1 MVPVRLTMRDANFLH
16 SFSKLSSYRLLCL
29 FRDTFHYRDLPDYR
43 HSLSYAR
50 APMVYLLPL
59 FTVMIWGGNA
69 IVNKMAASA
78 IEPSA
83 MSFYRW
89 LIALVILTPFCLPA
103 VVKQRHIIRPY
114 LLKLA
119 CLALLGMVLNQSLG
133 YYAGLTTTASNMALI
148 LSLVPLLS
156 IFLSVP
162 LLGKSISKLS
172 IVGGLIALSGL
183 AFMLGHG
190 DATFF
195 IHQDIKQGDGLML
208 LAALIYAAYC
218 VLLKR
223 WKMPF
228 NSLTLVYMQGFF
240 SVIMLVPL
248 WLSSEQLLP
257 SRESLPLI
265 AYAGI
270 AASIFAP
277 LMWVKAI
284 DLIGADSSAMFM
296 NLMPVVSVVLASTM
310 LGEAIHLYH
319 IIGGALV
326 LFGVILS
333 QIKTGRKGHR
343 FTQTLPTNA
352 IK

>member
-1 MVPVRLTMRDANFLH
+1 
-16 SFSKLSSYRLLCL
+16 
-29 FRDTFHYRDLPDYR
+29 
-43 HSLSYAR
+43 
-50 APMVYLLPL
+50 MVYLLPF
-59 FTVMIWGGNA
+59 FTVMIWGGNS
-69 IVNKMAASA
+69 IVNKMAAST

-89 LIALVILTPFCLPA
+89 FVAMVLLTPFCLPA
-103 VVKQRHIIRPY
+103 VIKQRHVIRPY
-114 LLKLA
+114 LTKLA
-119 CLALLGMVLNQSLG
+119 FLALLGMVLNQSLG

-148 LSLVPLLS
+148 TSLVPLIS
-156 IFLSVP
+156 VFLSVP
-162 LLGKSISKLS
+162 LLGKSVSMLS
-172 IVGGLIALSGL
+172 IVGGVISLGGL

-190 DATFF
+190 DVTYFL
-195 IHQDIKQGDGLML
+195 HQDMTQGDSLML
-208 LAALIYAAYC
+208 LAALVYAAYC

-240 SVIMLVPL
+240 SIIMLTPL

-257 SRESLPLI
+257 SQDALPLI

-296 NLMPVVSVVLASTM
+296 NLMPVVSVALASTL
-310 LGEAIHLYH
+310 LGEEIHVYH
-319 IIGGALV
+319 IIGGLMV
-326 LFGVILS
+326 ISGVILS
-333 QIKTGRKGHR
+333 QIKVRKKQDLMVSESLTTTAR
-343 FTQTLPTNA
+343 
-352 IK
+352 

>member
-1 MVPVRLTMRDANFLH
+1 
-16 SFSKLSSYRLLCL
+16 
-29 FRDTFHYRDLPDYR
+29 
-43 HSLSYAR
+43 
-50 APMVYLLPL
+50 MVYLLPF
-59 FTVMIWGGNA
+59 FTVMIWGGNS
-69 IVNKMAASA
+69 IVNKMAAST

-89 LIALVILTPFCLPA
+89 FVAMVLLTPFCLPA
-103 VVKQRHIIRPY
+103 VIKQRHVIRPY
-114 LLKLA
+114 LTKLA
-119 CLALLGMVLNQSLG
+119 FLALLGMVLNQSLG

-148 LSLVPLLS
+148 TSLVPLIS
-156 IFLSVP
+156 VFLSVP
-162 LLGKSISKLS
+162 LLGKSVSMLS
-172 IVGGLIALSGL
+172 IVGGVISLGGL

-190 DATFF
+190 DVTYFL
-195 IHQDIKQGDGLML
+195 HQDMTQGDSLML
-208 LAALIYAAYC
+208 LAALVYAAYC

-240 SVIMLVPL
+240 SIIMLTPL

-257 SRESLPLI
+257 SQEALPLI

-296 NLMPVVSVVLASTM
+296 NLMPVVSVALASTL
-310 LGEAIHLYH
+310 LGEEIHVYH
-319 IIGGALV
+319 IIGGLMV
-326 LFGVILS
+326 ISGVILS
-333 QIKTGRKGHR
+333 QIKVRKK
-343 FTQTLPTNA
+343 QTLAGQELPSTSA
-352 IK
+352 

>member
-1 MVPVRLTMRDANFLH
+1 
-16 SFSKLSSYRLLCL
+16 
-29 FRDTFHYRDLPDYR
+29 
-43 HSLSYAR
+43 
-50 APMVYLLPL
+50 MVYLLPF
-59 FTVMIWGGNA
+59 FTVMIWGGNS
-69 IVNKMAASA
+69 IVNKMAAST

-89 LIALVILTPFCLPA
+89 FVAMVLLTPFCLPA
-103 VVKQRHIIRPY
+103 VIKQRYIIRPY
-114 LLKLA
+114 LTKLA
-119 CLALLGMVLNQSLG
+119 FLALLGMVLNQSLG

-148 LSLVPLLS
+148 TSLVPLIS
-156 IFLSVP
+156 VFLSVP
-162 LLGKSISKLS
+162 LLGKSVSMLS
-172 IVGGLIALSGL
+172 FVGGVISLGGL

-190 DATFF
+190 DVTYFL
-195 IHQDIKQGDGLML
+195 HQDMTQGDSLML
-208 LAALIYAAYC
+208 LAALVYAAYC

-240 SVIMLVPL
+240 SVIMLTPL

-257 SRESLPLI
+257 SQEALPLI

-296 NLMPVVSVVLASTM
+296 NLMPVVSVALASTL
-310 LGEAIHLYH
+310 LGEEIHVYH
-319 IIGGALV
+319 IIGGLMV
-326 LFGVILS
+326 ISGVILS
-333 QIKTGRKGHR
+333 QIKVRKK
-343 FTQTLPTNA
+343 QTLAGQELPSTSA
-352 IK
+352 

>member
-1 MVPVRLTMRDANFLH
+1 
-16 SFSKLSSYRLLCL
+16 
-29 FRDTFHYRDLPDYR
+29 
-43 HSLSYAR
+43 
-50 APMVYLLPL
+50 MVYLLPF
-59 FTVMIWGGNA
+59 FTVMIWGGNS
-69 IVNKMAASA
+69 IVNKMAAST

-89 LIALVILTPFCLPA
+89 FVAIVLLTPFCLPA
-103 VVKQRHIIRPY
+103 VIKQRHVIRPY
-114 LLKLA
+114 LTKLA
-119 CLALLGMVLNQSLG
+119 FLALLGMVLNQSLG

-148 LSLVPLLS
+148 TSLVPLIS
-156 IFLSVP
+156 VFLSVP
-162 LLGKSISKLS
+162 LLGKSVSMLS
-172 IVGGLIALSGL
+172 IVGGVISLGGL

-190 DATFF
+190 DVTYFL
-195 IHQDIKQGDGLML
+195 HQDMTQGDSLML
-208 LAALIYAAYC
+208 LAALVYAAYC

-240 SVIMLVPL
+240 SVIMLTPL

-257 SRESLPLI
+257 SQEALPLI

-296 NLMPVVSVVLASTM
+296 NLMPVVSVALASTL
-310 LGEAIHLYH
+310 LGEEIHVYH
-319 IIGGALV
+319 IIGGLMV
-326 LFGVILS
+326 ISGVILS
-333 QIKTGRKGHR
+333 QIKVRKK
-343 FTQTLPTNA
+343 QTLAGQELPSTSA
-352 IK
+352 

>member
-1 MVPVRLTMRDANFLH
+1 
-16 SFSKLSSYRLLCL
+16 
-29 FRDTFHYRDLPDYR
+29 
-43 HSLSYAR
+43 
-50 APMVYLLPL
+50 MVYLLPF
-59 FTVMIWGGNA
+59 FTVMIWGGNS
-69 IVNKMAASA
+69 IVNKLAAST

-89 LIALVILTPFCLPA
+89 FVAMVLLTPFCLPA
-103 VVKQRHIIRPY
+103 VIKQRHVIRPY
-114 LLKLA
+114 LTKLA
-119 CLALLGMVLNQSLG
+119 FLALLGMVLNQSLG

-148 LSLVPLLS
+148 TSLVPLIS
-156 IFLSVP
+156 VFLSVP
-162 LLGKSISKLS
+162 LLGKSVSMLS
-172 IVGGLIALSGL
+172 IVGGVISLGGL

-190 DATFF
+190 DVTYFL
-195 IHQDIKQGDGLML
+195 HQDMTQGDSLML
-208 LAALIYAAYC
+208 LAALVYAAYC

-240 SVIMLVPL
+240 SVIMLTPL

-257 SRESLPLI
+257 SQEALPLI

-296 NLMPVVSVVLASTM
+296 NLMPVVSVALASTL
-310 LGEAIHLYH
+310 LGEEIHVYH
-319 IIGGALV
+319 IIGGLMV
-326 LFGVILS
+326 ISGVILS
-333 QIKTGRKGHR
+333 QIKVRKKQDLMVSESLTTTTR
-343 FTQTLPTNA
+343 
-352 IK
+352 

>member
-1 MVPVRLTMRDANFLH
+1 
-16 SFSKLSSYRLLCL
+16 
-29 FRDTFHYRDLPDYR
+29 
-43 HSLSYAR
+43 
-50 APMVYLLPL
+50 MVYLLPF
-59 FTVMIWGGNA
+59 FTVMIWGGNS
-69 IVNKMAASA
+69 IVNKMAAST

-89 LIALVILTPFCLPA
+89 FVAMVLLTPFCLPA
-103 VVKQRHIIRPY
+103 VIKQRHVIRPY
-114 LLKLA
+114 LTKLA
-119 CLALLGMVLNQSLG
+119 FLALLGMVLNQSLG

-148 LSLVPLLS
+148 TSLVPLIS
-156 IFLSVP
+156 VFLSVP
-162 LLGKSISKLS
+162 LLGKSVSMLS
-172 IVGGLIALSGL
+172 IVGGVISLGGL

-190 DATFF
+190 DVTYFL
-195 IHQDIKQGDGLML
+195 HQDMTQGDNLML
-208 LAALIYAAYC
+208 LAALVYAAYC

-240 SVIMLVPL
+240 SVIMLTPL

-257 SRESLPLI
+257 SQEALPLI

-296 NLMPVVSVVLASTM
+296 NLMPVVSVALASTL
-310 LGEAIHLYH
+310 LGEEIHVYH
-319 IIGGALV
+319 IIGGLMV
-326 LFGVILS
+326 ISGVILS
-333 QIKTGRKGHR
+333 QIKVRKKQDLAG
-343 FTQTLPTNA
+343 QELPSTSA
-352 IK
+352 

>member
-1 MVPVRLTMRDANFLH
+1 
-16 SFSKLSSYRLLCL
+16 
-29 FRDTFHYRDLPDYR
+29 
-43 HSLSYAR
+43 
-50 APMVYLLPL
+50 MVYLLPF
-59 FTVMIWGGNA
+59 FTVMIWGGNS
-69 IVNKMAASA
+69 IVNKMAAST

-89 LIALVILTPFCLPA
+89 FVAMVLLTPFCLPA
-103 VVKQRHIIRPY
+103 VIKQRHVIRPY
-114 LLKLA
+114 LTKLA
-119 CLALLGMVLNQSLG
+119 FLALLGMVLNQSLG

-148 LSLVPLLS
+148 TSLVPLIS
-156 IFLSVP
+156 VFLSVP
-162 LLGKSISKLS
+162 LLGKSVSMLS
-172 IVGGLIALSGL
+172 IVGGVISLGGL

-190 DATFF
+190 DVTYFL
-195 IHQDIKQGDGLML
+195 HQDMTQGDSLML
-208 LAALIYAAYC
+208 LAALVYAAYC

-240 SVIMLVPL
+240 SVIMLTPL

-257 SRESLPLI
+257 SQEALPLI

-296 NLMPVVSVVLASTM
+296 NLMPVVSVALASTL
-310 LGEAIHLYH
+310 LGEEIHVYH
-319 IIGGALV
+319 IIGGLMV
-326 LFGVILS
+326 ISGVILS
-333 QIKTGRKGHR
+333 QIKVRKK
-343 FTQTLPTNA
+343 QTLAGQEIPSTSA
-352 IK
+352 

>member
-1 MVPVRLTMRDANFLH
+1 
-16 SFSKLSSYRLLCL
+16 
-29 FRDTFHYRDLPDYR
+29 
-43 HSLSYAR
+43 
-50 APMVYLLPL
+50 MVYLLPF
-59 FTVMIWGGNA
+59 FTVMIWGGNS
-69 IVNKMAASA
+69 IVNKMAAST

-89 LIALVILTPFCLPA
+89 FVAMVLLTPFCLPA
-103 VVKQRHIIRPY
+103 VIKQRHVIRPY
-114 LLKLA
+114 LTKLA
-119 CLALLGMVLNQSLG
+119 FLALLGMVLNQSLG

-148 LSLVPLLS
+148 TSLVPLIS
-156 IFLSVP
+156 VFLSVP
-162 LLGKSISKLS
+162 LLGKSVSMLS
-172 IVGGLIALSGL
+172 IVGGVISLGGL

-190 DATFF
+190 DVTYFL
-195 IHQDIKQGDGLML
+195 HRDMTQGDSLML
-208 LAALIYAAYC
+208 LAALVYAAYC

-240 SVIMLVPL
+240 SVIMLTPL

-257 SRESLPLI
+257 SQEALPLI

-296 NLMPVVSVVLASTM
+296 NLMPVVSVALASTL
-310 LGEAIHLYH
+310 LGEEIHVYH
-319 IIGGALV
+319 IISGLMV
-326 LFGVILS
+326 ISGVILS
-333 QIKTGRKGHR
+333 QIKVRKK
-343 FTQTLPTNA
+343 QTLAGQELPSTSA
-352 IK
+352 

>member
-1 MVPVRLTMRDANFLH
+1 
-16 SFSKLSSYRLLCL
+16 
-29 FRDTFHYRDLPDYR
+29 
-43 HSLSYAR
+43 
-50 APMVYLLPL
+50 MVYLLPF
-59 FTVMIWGGNA
+59 FTVMIWGGNS
-69 IVNKMAASA
+69 IVNKMAAST

-89 LIALVILTPFCLPA
+89 FVAMVLLTPFCLPA
-103 VVKQRHIIRPY
+103 VIKQRHVIRPY
-114 LLKLA
+114 LTKLA
-119 CLALLGMVLNQSLG
+119 FLALLGMVLNQSLG

-148 LSLVPLLS
+148 TSLVPLIS
-156 IFLSVP
+156 VFLSVP
-162 LLGKSISKLS
+162 LLGKSVSMLS
-172 IVGGLIALSGL
+172 IVGGVISLGGL

-190 DATFF
+190 DVTYFL
-195 IHQDIKQGDGLML
+195 HQDMTQGDSLML
-208 LAALIYAAYC
+208 LAALVYAAYC

-240 SVIMLVPL
+240 SVIMLTPL

-257 SRESLPLI
+257 SQEALPLI

-296 NLMPVVSVVLASTM
+296 NLMPVVSVALASTL
-310 LGEAIHLYH
+310 LGEEIHVYH
-319 IIGGALV
+319 IIGGLMV
-326 LFGVILS
+326 ISGVILS
-333 QIKTGRKGHR
+333 QIKVRKK
-343 FTQTLPTNA
+343 QTLASQELPSTSA
-352 IK
+352 

>member
-1 MVPVRLTMRDANFLH
+1 
-16 SFSKLSSYRLLCL
+16 
-29 FRDTFHYRDLPDYR
+29 
-43 HSLSYAR
+43 
-50 APMVYLLPL
+50 MVYLLPF
-59 FTVMIWGGNA
+59 FTVMIWGGNS
-69 IVNKMAASA
+69 IVNKMAAST

-89 LIALVILTPFCLPA
+89 FVAMVLLTPFCLPA
-103 VVKQRHIIRPY
+103 VIKQRHVIRPY
-114 LLKLA
+114 LTKLA
-119 CLALLGMVLNQSLG
+119 FLALLGMVLNQSLG

-148 LSLVPLLS
+148 TSLVPLIS
-156 IFLSVP
+156 VFLSVP
-162 LLGKSISKLS
+162 LLGKSVSMLS
-172 IVGGLIALSGL
+172 IVGGVISLGGL

-190 DATFF
+190 DVTYFL
-195 IHQDIKQGDGLML
+195 HQDMTQGDSLML
-208 LAALIYAAYC
+208 LAALVYAAYC

-240 SVIMLVPL
+240 SVIMLTPL

-257 SRESLPLI
+257 SQDALPLI

-296 NLMPVVSVVLASTM
+296 NLMPVVSVALASTL
-310 LGEAIHLYH
+310 LGEEIHVYH
-319 IIGGALV
+319 IIGGLMV
-326 LFGVILS
+326 ISGVILS
-333 QIKTGRKGHR
+333 QIKVRKKQDLVVSESLTTTTR
-343 FTQTLPTNA
+343 
-352 IK
+352 

>member
-1 MVPVRLTMRDANFLH
+1 
-16 SFSKLSSYRLLCL
+16 
-29 FRDTFHYRDLPDYR
+29 
-43 HSLSYAR
+43 
-50 APMVYLLPL
+50 MVYLLPF
-59 FTVMIWGGNA
+59 FTVMIWGGNS
-69 IVNKMAASA
+69 IVNKMAAST

-89 LIALVILTPFCLPA
+89 FVAMVLLTPFCLPA
-103 VVKQRHIIRPY
+103 VIKQRHVIRPY
-114 LLKLA
+114 LTKLA
-119 CLALLGMVLNQSLG
+119 FLALLGMVLNQSLG

-148 LSLVPLLS
+148 TSLVPLIS
-156 IFLSVP
+156 VFLSVP
-162 LLGKSISKLS
+162 LLGKSVSMLS
-172 IVGGLIALSGL
+172 IVGGVISLGGL

-190 DATFF
+190 DVTYFL
-195 IHQDIKQGDGLML
+195 HQDMTQGDSLML
-208 LAALIYAAYC
+208 LAALVYAAYC

-240 SVIMLVPL
+240 SVIMLTPL

-257 SRESLPLI
+257 SQEARPLI

-296 NLMPVVSVVLASTM
+296 NLMPVVSVALASTL
-310 LGEAIHLYH
+310 LGEEIHVYH
-319 IIGGALV
+319 IIGGLMV
-326 LFGVILS
+326 ISGVILS
-333 QIKTGRKGHR
+333 QIKVRKK
-343 FTQTLPTNA
+343 QTLAGQELPSTSA
-352 IK
+352 

>member
-1 MVPVRLTMRDANFLH
+1 
-16 SFSKLSSYRLLCL
+16 
-29 FRDTFHYRDLPDYR
+29 
-43 HSLSYAR
+43 
-50 APMVYLLPL
+50 MVYLLPF
-59 FTVMIWGGNA
+59 FTVMIWGGNS
-69 IVNKMAASA
+69 IINKMAAST

-89 LIALVILTPFCLPA
+89 FVAMVLLTPFCLPA
-103 VVKQRHIIRPY
+103 VIKQRHVIRPY
-114 LLKLA
+114 LTKLA
-119 CLALLGMVLNQSLG
+119 FLALLGMVLNQSLG

-148 LSLVPLLS
+148 TSLVPLIS
-156 IFLSVP
+156 VFLSVP
-162 LLGKSISKLS
+162 LLGKSVSMLS
-172 IVGGLIALSGL
+172 IVGGVISLGGL

-190 DATFF
+190 DVTYFL
-195 IHQDIKQGDGLML
+195 HQDMTQGDSLML
-208 LAALIYAAYC
+208 LAALVYAAYC

-240 SVIMLVPL
+240 SVIMLTPL

-257 SRESLPLI
+257 SQEALPLI

-296 NLMPVVSVVLASTM
+296 NLMPVVSVALASTL
-310 LGEAIHLYH
+310 LGEEIHVYH
-319 IIGGALV
+319 IIGGLMV
-326 LFGVILS
+326 ISGVILS
-333 QIKTGRKGHR
+333 QIKVRKK
-343 FTQTLPTNA
+343 QTLAGQELPSTSA
-352 IK
+352 

>member
-1 MVPVRLTMRDANFLH
+1 
-16 SFSKLSSYRLLCL
+16 
-29 FRDTFHYRDLPDYR
+29 
-43 HSLSYAR
+43 
-50 APMVYLLPL
+50 MVYLLPF
-59 FTVMIWGGNA
+59 FTVMIWGGNS
-69 IVNKMAASA
+69 IVNKMAAST

-89 LIALVILTPFCLPA
+89 FVAMVLLTPFCLPA
-103 VVKQRHIIRPY
+103 VIKQRHVIRPY
-114 LLKLA
+114 LTKLA
-119 CLALLGMVLNQSLG
+119 FLALLGMVLNQSLG

-148 LSLVPLLS
+148 TSLVPLTS
-156 IFLSVP
+156 VFLSVP
-162 LLGKSISKLS
+162 LLGKSVSMLS
-172 IVGGLIALSGL
+172 IVGGVISLGGL

-190 DATFF
+190 DVTYFL
-195 IHQDIKQGDGLML
+195 HQDMTQGDSLML
-208 LAALIYAAYC
+208 LAALVYAAYC

-240 SVIMLVPL
+240 SVIMLTPL

-257 SRESLPLI
+257 RQEALPLI

-296 NLMPVVSVVLASTM
+296 NLMPVVSVALASTL
-310 LGEAIHLYH
+310 LGEEIHVYH
-319 IIGGALV
+319 IIGGLMV
-326 LFGVILS
+326 ISGVILS
-333 QIKTGRKGHR
+333 QIKVRKK
-343 FTQTLPTNA
+343 QTLAGQELPSTSA
-352 IK
+352 

>member
-1 MVPVRLTMRDANFLH
+1 MA
-16 SFSKLSSYRLLCL
+16 
-29 FRDTFHYRDLPDYR
+29 
-43 HSLSYAR
+43 
-50 APMVYLLPL
+50 YLLPF
-59 FTVMIWGGNA
+59 FTVMIWGGNS
-69 IVNKMAASA
+69 IVNKMAAST

-89 LIALVILTPFCLPA
+89 FVAMVLLTPFCLPA
-103 VVKQRHIIRPY
+103 VIKQRHVIRPY
-114 LLKLA
+114 LTKLA
-119 CLALLGMVLNQSLG
+119 FLALLGMVLNQSLG

-148 LSLVPLLS
+148 TSLVPLIS
-156 IFLSVP
+156 VFLSVP
-162 LLGKSISKLS
+162 LLGKSVSMLS
-172 IVGGLIALSGL
+172 IVGGAISLGGL

-190 DATFF
+190 DVTYFL
-195 IHQDIKQGDGLML
+195 HQDMTQGDSLML
-208 LAALIYAAYC
+208 LAALVYAAYC

-240 SVIMLVPL
+240 SVIMLTPL

-257 SRESLPLI
+257 SQEALPLI

-296 NLMPVVSVVLASTM
+296 NLMPVVSVALASTL
-310 LGEAIHLYH
+310 LGEEVHVYH
-319 IIGGALV
+319 IIGGLMV
-326 LFGVILS
+326 ISGVILS
-333 QIKTGRKGHR
+333 QIKVRKK
-343 FTQTLPTNA
+343 QTLAGQELPSTSA
-352 IK
+352 

>member
-1 MVPVRLTMRDANFLH
+1 
-16 SFSKLSSYRLLCL
+16 
-29 FRDTFHYRDLPDYR
+29 
-43 HSLSYAR
+43 
-50 APMVYLLPL
+50 MVYLLPF
-59 FTVMIWGGNA
+59 FTVMIWGGNS
-69 IVNKMAASA
+69 IVNKMAAST

-89 LIALVILTPFCLPA
+89 FVAMVLLTPFCLPA
-103 VVKQRHIIRPY
+103 VIKQRHVIRPY
-114 LLKLA
+114 LTKLA
-119 CLALLGMVLNQSLG
+119 FLALLGMVLNQSLG

-148 LSLVPLLS
+148 TSLVPLIS
-156 IFLSVP
+156 VFLSVP
-162 LLGKSISKLS
+162 VLGKSVSMLS
-172 IVGGLIALSGL
+172 IVGGVISLGGL

-190 DATFF
+190 DVTYFL
-195 IHQDIKQGDGLML
+195 HQDMTQGDSLML
-208 LAALIYAAYC
+208 LAALVYAAYC

-240 SVIMLVPL
+240 SVIMLTPL

-257 SRESLPLI
+257 SQEALPLI

-296 NLMPVVSVVLASTM
+296 NLMPVVSVALASTL
-310 LGEAIHLYH
+310 LGEEIHVYH
-319 IIGGALV
+319 IIGGLMV
-326 LFGVILS
+326 ISGVILS
-333 QIKTGRKGHR
+333 QIKVRKKQDLAG
-343 FTQTLPTNA
+343 QELPSTSA
-352 IK
+352 

>member
-1 MVPVRLTMRDANFLH
+1 
-16 SFSKLSSYRLLCL
+16 
-29 FRDTFHYRDLPDYR
+29 
-43 HSLSYAR
+43 
-50 APMVYLLPL
+50 MVYLLPF
-59 FTVMIWGGNA
+59 FTVMIWGGNS
-69 IVNKMAASA
+69 IVNKMAAST

-89 LIALVILTPFCLPA
+89 FVAMVLLTPFCLPA
-103 VVKQRHIIRPY
+103 VIKQRHVIRPY
-114 LLKLA
+114 LTKLA
-119 CLALLGMVLNQSLG
+119 FLALLGMVLNQSLG

-148 LSLVPLLS
+148 TSLVPLIS
-156 IFLSVP
+156 VFLSVP
-162 LLGKSISKLS
+162 LLGKSVSMLS
-172 IVGGLIALSGL
+172 IVGGVISLGGL

-190 DATFF
+190 DVTYFL
-195 IHQDIKQGDGLML
+195 HQDMTQGDSLML
-208 LAALIYAAYC
+208 LAALVYAAYC

-240 SVIMLVPL
+240 SVIMLTPL

-257 SRESLPLI
+257 IQEALPLI

-296 NLMPVVSVVLASTM
+296 NLMPVVSVALASTL
-310 LGEAIHLYH
+310 LGEEIHVYH
-319 IIGGALV
+319 IIGGLMV
-326 LFGVILS
+326 ISGVILS
-333 QIKTGRKGHR
+333 QIKVRKKQDLAG
-343 FTQTLPTNA
+343 QELPSTSA
-352 IK
+352 

>member
-1 MVPVRLTMRDANFLH
+1 
-16 SFSKLSSYRLLCL
+16 
-29 FRDTFHYRDLPDYR
+29 
-43 HSLSYAR
+43 
-50 APMVYLLPL
+50 MVYLLPF
-59 FTVMIWGGNA
+59 FTVMIWGGNS
-69 IVNKMAASA
+69 IVNKMAAST

-89 LIALVILTPFCLPA
+89 FVAIVLLTPFCLPA
-103 VVKQRHIIRPY
+103 VIKQRHVIRPY
-114 LLKLA
+114 LTKLA
-119 CLALLGMVLNQSLG
+119 FLALLGMVLNQSLG

-148 LSLVPLLS
+148 TSLVPLIS
-156 IFLSVP
+156 VFLSVP
-162 LLGKSISKLS
+162 LLGKSVSMLS
-172 IVGGLIALSGL
+172 IVGGVISLGGL

-190 DATFF
+190 DVTYFL
-195 IHQDIKQGDGLML
+195 HQDMTQGDSLML
-208 LAALIYAAYC
+208 LAALVYAAYC

-240 SVIMLVPL
+240 SVIMLTPL

-257 SRESLPLI
+257 SQEALPLI

-296 NLMPVVSVVLASTM
+296 NLMPVVSVALASTL
-310 LGEAIHLYH
+310 LGEEIHVYH
-319 IIGGALV
+319 IIGGLMV
-326 LFGVILS
+326 ISGVILS
-333 QIKTGRKGHR
+333 QIKVRKKQDLMVSESLTTTTR
-343 FTQTLPTNA
+343 
-352 IK
+352 

>member
-1 MVPVRLTMRDANFLH
+1 
-16 SFSKLSSYRLLCL
+16 
-29 FRDTFHYRDLPDYR
+29 
-43 HSLSYAR
+43 
-50 APMVYLLPL
+50 MVYLLPF
-59 FTVMIWGGNA
+59 FTVMIWGGNS
-69 IVNKMAASA
+69 IVNKMAAST

-89 LIALVILTPFCLPA
+89 FVAMVLLTPLCLPA
-103 VVKQRHIIRPY
+103 VIKQRHVIRPY
-114 LLKLA
+114 LTKLA
-119 CLALLGMVLNQSLG
+119 FLALLGMVLNQSLG

-148 LSLVPLLS
+148 TSLVPLIS
-156 IFLSVP
+156 VFLSVP
-162 LLGKSISKLS
+162 LLGKSVSMLS
-172 IVGGLIALSGL
+172 IVGGVISLGGL

-190 DATFF
+190 DVTYFL
-195 IHQDIKQGDGLML
+195 HQDMTQGDSLML
-208 LAALIYAAYC
+208 LAALVYAAYC

-240 SVIMLVPL
+240 SVIMLTPL

-257 SRESLPLI
+257 SQEALPLI

-296 NLMPVVSVVLASTM
+296 NLMPVVSVALASTL
-310 LGEAIHLYH
+310 LGEEIHVYH
-319 IIGGALV
+319 IIGGLMV
-326 LFGVILS
+326 ISGVILS
-333 QIKTGRKGHR
+333 QIKVRKKQDLVVSESLTTTTR
-343 FTQTLPTNA
+343 
-352 IK
+352 

>member
-1 MVPVRLTMRDANFLH
+1 
-16 SFSKLSSYRLLCL
+16 
-29 FRDTFHYRDLPDYR
+29 
-43 HSLSYAR
+43 
-50 APMVYLLPL
+50 MVYLLPF
-59 FTVMIWGGNA
+59 FTVMIWGGNS
-69 IVNKMAASA
+69 IVNKMAAST

-89 LIALVILTPFCLPA
+89 FVAMVLLTPFCLPA
-103 VVKQRHIIRPY
+103 VIKQRHVIRPY
-114 LLKLA
+114 LTKLA
-119 CLALLGMVLNQSLG
+119 FLALLGMVLNQSLG

-148 LSLVPLLS
+148 TSLVPLIS
-156 IFLSVP
+156 VFLSVP
-162 LLGKSISKLS
+162 LLGKSVSMLS
-172 IVGGLIALSGL
+172 IVGGVISLGGL

-190 DATFF
+190 DVTYFL
-195 IHQDIKQGDGLML
+195 HQDMTQGDSLML
-208 LAALIYAAYC
+208 LAALVYAAYC

-240 SVIMLVPL
+240 SVIMLTPL

-257 SRESLPLI
+257 SQEALPLI

-296 NLMPVVSVVLASTM
+296 NLMPVVSVVLASTL
-310 LGEAIHLYH
+310 LGEEVHVYH
-319 IIGGALV
+319 IIGGLMV
-326 LFGVILS
+326 ISGVILS
-333 QIKTGRKGHR
+333 QIKVRKK
-343 FTQTLPTNA
+343 QTLVVSESLTTTTR
-352 IK
+352 

>member
-1 MVPVRLTMRDANFLH
+1 
-16 SFSKLSSYRLLCL
+16 
-29 FRDTFHYRDLPDYR
+29 
-43 HSLSYAR
+43 
-50 APMVYLLPL
+50 MVYLLPF
-59 FTVMIWGGNA
+59 FTVMIWGGNS
-69 IVNKMAASA
+69 IVNKIAAST

-89 LIALVILTPFCLPA
+89 FVAMVLLTPFCLPA
-103 VVKQRHIIRPY
+103 VIKQRHVIRPY
-114 LLKLA
+114 LTKLA
-119 CLALLGMVLNQSLG
+119 FLALLGMVLNQSLG

-148 LSLVPLLS
+148 TSLVPLIS
-156 IFLSVP
+156 VFLSVP
-162 LLGKSISKLS
+162 LLGKSVSMLS
-172 IVGGLIALSGL
+172 IVGGVTSLGGL

-190 DATFF
+190 DVTYFL
-195 IHQDIKQGDGLML
+195 HQDMTQGDSLML
-208 LAALIYAAYC
+208 LAALVYAAYC

-240 SVIMLVPL
+240 SVIMLTPL

-257 SRESLPLI
+257 SQEALPLI

-296 NLMPVVSVVLASTM
+296 NLMPVVSVALASTL
-310 LGEAIHLYH
+310 LGEEIHVYH
-319 IIGGALV
+319 IIGGLMV
-326 LFGVILS
+326 ISGVILS
-333 QIKTGRKGHR
+333 QIKVRKK
-343 FTQTLPTNA
+343 QTLAGQELPSTSA
-352 IK
+352 

>member
-1 MVPVRLTMRDANFLH
+1 
-16 SFSKLSSYRLLCL
+16 
-29 FRDTFHYRDLPDYR
+29 
-43 HSLSYAR
+43 
-50 APMVYLLPL
+50 MVYLLPF
-59 FTVMIWGGNA
+59 FTVMIWGGNS
-69 IVNKMAASA
+69 IVNKMAAST

-89 LIALVILTPFCLPA
+89 FVAMVLLTPFCLPA
-103 VVKQRHIIRPY
+103 VIKQRHVIRPY
-114 LLKLA
+114 LTKLA
-119 CLALLGMVLNQSLG
+119 FLALLGMVLNQSLG

-148 LSLVPLLS
+148 TSLVPLIS
-156 IFLSVP
+156 VFLSVP
-162 LLGKSISKLS
+162 LLGKSVSMLG
-172 IVGGLIALSGL
+172 IVGGVISLGGL

-190 DATFF
+190 DVTYFL
-195 IHQDIKQGDGLML
+195 HQDMTQGDSLML
-208 LAALIYAAYC
+208 LAALVYAAYC

-240 SVIMLVPL
+240 SVIMLTPL

-257 SRESLPLI
+257 SQDALPLI

-296 NLMPVVSVVLASTM
+296 NLMPVVSVALASTL
-310 LGEAIHLYH
+310 LGEEIHVYH
-319 IIGGALV
+319 IIGGLMV
-326 LFGVILS
+326 ISGVILS
-333 QIKTGRKGHR
+333 QIKVRKK
-343 FTQTLPTNA
+343 QTLAGQELPSTSA
-352 IK
+352 

>member
-1 MVPVRLTMRDANFLH
+1 
-16 SFSKLSSYRLLCL
+16 
-29 FRDTFHYRDLPDYR
+29 
-43 HSLSYAR
+43 
-50 APMVYLLPL
+50 MVYLLPF
-59 FTVMIWGGNA
+59 FTVMIWGGNS
-69 IVNKMAASA
+69 IVNKMAAST

-89 LIALVILTPFCLPA
+89 FVAMVLLTPFCLPA
-103 VVKQRHIIRPY
+103 VIKQRHVIRPY
-114 LLKLA
+114 LTKLA
-119 CLALLGMVLNQSLG
+119 FLALLGMVLNQSLG

-148 LSLVPLLS
+148 TSLVPLIS
-156 IFLSVP
+156 VFLSVP
-162 LLGKSISKLS
+162 LLGKSVSMLS
-172 IVGGLIALSGL
+172 IVGGVISLGGL

-190 DATFF
+190 DVTYFL
-195 IHQDIKQGDGLML
+195 HQDMTQGDSLML
-208 LAALIYAAYC
+208 LAALVYAAYC

-240 SVIMLVPL
+240 SVIMLTPL

-257 SRESLPLI
+257 IQEALPLI

-296 NLMPVVSVVLASTM
+296 NLMPVVSVALASTL
-310 LGEAIHLYH
+310 LGEEIHVYH
-319 IIGGALV
+319 IIGGLMV
-326 LFGVILS
+326 ISGVILS
-333 QIKTGRKGHR
+333 QIKVRKKQDLVVSESLTTTTR
-343 FTQTLPTNA
+343 
-352 IK
+352 

>member
-1 MVPVRLTMRDANFLH
+1 MYT
-16 SFSKLSSYRLLCL
+16 
-29 FRDTFHYRDLPDYR
+29 
-43 HSLSYAR
+43 
-50 APMVYLLPL
+50 LPL
-59 FTVMIWGGNA
+59 FTVMIWGGNS
-69 IVNKMAASA
+69 IVNKMAAST

-89 LIALVILTPFCLPA
+89 FVAMVLLTPFCLPA
-103 VVKQRHIIRPY
+103 VIKQRHVIRPY
-114 LLKLA
+114 LTKLA
-119 CLALLGMVLNQSLG
+119 FLALLGMVLNQSLG

-148 LSLVPLLS
+148 TSLVPLIS
-156 IFLSVP
+156 VFLSVP
-162 LLGKSISKLS
+162 LLGKSVSMLS
-172 IVGGLIALSGL
+172 IVGGVISLGGL

-190 DATFF
+190 DVTYFL
-195 IHQDIKQGDGLML
+195 HQDMTQGDSLML
-208 LAALIYAAYC
+208 LAALVYAAYC

-240 SVIMLVPL
+240 SVIMLTPL

-257 SRESLPLI
+257 SQEALPLI

-296 NLMPVVSVVLASTM
+296 NLMPVVSVALASTL
-310 LGEAIHLYH
+310 LGEEIHVYH
-319 IIGGALV
+319 IIGGLMV
-326 LFGVILS
+326 ISGVILS
-333 QIKTGRKGHR
+333 QIKVRKK
-343 FTQTLPTNA
+343 QTLAGQELPSTSA
-352 IK
+352 

>member
-1 MVPVRLTMRDANFLH
+1 
-16 SFSKLSSYRLLCL
+16 
-29 FRDTFHYRDLPDYR
+29 
-43 HSLSYAR
+43 
-50 APMVYLLPL
+50 MVYLLPF
-59 FTVMIWGGNA
+59 FTVMIWGGNS
-69 IVNKMAASA
+69 IVNKMAAST

-89 LIALVILTPFCLPA
+89 FVAMVLLTPLCLPA
-103 VVKQRHIIRPY
+103 VIKQRHVIRPY
-114 LLKLA
+114 LTKLA
-119 CLALLGMVLNQSLG
+119 FLALLGMVLNQSLG

-148 LSLVPLLS
+148 TSLVPLIS
-156 IFLSVP
+156 VFLSVP
-162 LLGKSISKLS
+162 LLGKSVSMLS
-172 IVGGLIALSGL
+172 IVGGVISLGGL

-190 DATFF
+190 DVTYFL
-195 IHQDIKQGDGLML
+195 HQDMTQGDSLML
-208 LAALIYAAYC
+208 LAALVYAAYC

-240 SVIMLVPL
+240 SVIMLTPL

-257 SRESLPLI
+257 SQEALPLI

-296 NLMPVVSVVLASTM
+296 NLMPVVSVALASTL
-310 LGEAIHLYH
+310 LGEEIHVYH
-319 IIGGALV
+319 IIGGLMV
-326 LFGVILS
+326 ISGVILS
-333 QIKTGRKGHR
+333 QIKVRKK
-343 FTQTLPTNA
+343 QTLAGQELPSTSA
-352 IK
+352 